1 MRHLMAAFLLATLP
15 AAAQA
20 SAWRLAATSHT
31 PGPPDIYGAAFVD
44 TASIARDGD
53 RVGYWSVN
61 VWEQGLT
68 SGDNARYYTSADCR
82 SHLYRNRQISFYNG
96 AIFIENGQEPPESPA
111 APESAKYL
119 EIDAACGVRPW
130 LTRIVADPYAWS
142 RSAFRT
148 LRAGGYWPL
157 EIER

>member
-1 MRHLMAAFLLATLP
+1 MRHLMTAIMLASLP
-15 AAAQA
+15 AAAQP

-31 PGPPDIYGAAFVD
+31 TGPPDIYAATFVD
-44 TASIARDGD
+44 TASIAREGD
-53 RVGYWSVN
+53 WVSYWSAS
-61 VWEQGLT
+61 VWEQARS
-68 SGDNARYYTSADCR
+68 SGDNSRSHTRANCR
-82 SHLYRNRQISFYNG
+82 SHQYQDRHVSFYHG
-96 AIFIENGQEPPESPA
+96 TILVERGVEHPASPA

-157 EIER
+157 EIGR